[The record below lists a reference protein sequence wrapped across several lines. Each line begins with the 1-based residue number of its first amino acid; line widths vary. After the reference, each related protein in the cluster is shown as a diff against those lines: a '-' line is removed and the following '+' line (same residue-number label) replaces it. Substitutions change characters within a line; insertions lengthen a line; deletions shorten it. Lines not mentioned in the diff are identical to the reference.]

1 MFAQQLNILH
11 RSRQQMRDLASLQD
25 FTWEAG
31 NTVDAHSL
39 IDNPTISL
47 YCFDDDSQ
55 QAIFASLPESI
66 DLSQVTFV
74 YQSQFDNAEY
84 LIAVPYTIFLQLAQ
98 NFDVDDRQL
107 ICIHSVGR
115 CGSTLMTQ
123 ALNELDS
130 TIAFSESDIFS
141 NFVTIRHT
149 SRDEQ
154 ILLLQ
159 ASFKFMFRPTVVGD
173 NKRYVLKFRN
183 HCSDIMD
190 IFFEAFPNAKHL
202 FMYRNAMDWV
212 SSLYRIIYNTGRSHL
227 QLSYDEAVEQHQLYF
242 NLPIEEVTPLFDSS
256 QGTFSITLCRAV
268 LWVQMMNRYAEFY
281 ERGLRPIVIRYED
294 LIEHRDDMLL
304 KLFDVLD
311 LPQDALRKAQSA
323 FERDSQAG
331 TKMAR
336 DKAQSGNTINLP
348 IVEVEAVKKLLNQ
361 QPIVNQ
367 SDYILQ
373 GTISIT

>member
-11 RSRQQMRDLASLQD
+11 RSRQQMRDLASLRD
-25 FTWEAG
+25 FTWESG
-31 NTVDAHSL
+31 DIVDARSL
-39 IDNPTISL
+39 INNPTISL
-47 YCFDDDSQ
+47 YCLDDDSQ
-55 QAIFASLPESI
+55 QAIFVSLPEAI

-84 LIAVPYTIFLQLAQ
+84 LIAVPYAIFLQLADSI
-98 NFDVDDRQL
+98 DVDDSQL

-130 TIAFSESDIFS
+130 TIALSEPDIFS
-141 NFVTIRHT
+141 NFVTIRHA
-149 SRDEQ
+149 SQDEQ
-154 ILLLQ
+154 IPLLQ
-159 ASFKFMFRPTVVGD
+159 ASFKFMFRPIVTQ
-173 NKRYVLKFRN
+173 NYTHYVLKFRN

-190 IFFEAFPNAKHL
+190 VFFEAFPNAKHL
-202 FMYRNAMDWV
+202 FMYRNAIDWV
-212 SSLYRIIYNTGRSHL
+212 SSLYRIIYNTGRSHF
-227 QLSYDEAVEQHQLYF
+227 QLPYDEAVEQHQLYF
-242 NLPIEEVTPLFDSS
+242 NLPTEEVTPLFDSS
-256 QGTFSITLCRAV
+256 QGAFSITLCRAV

-294 LIEHRDDMLL
+294 LIEHRDDVLL
-304 KLFDVLD
+304 KLFGVLS

-336 DKAQSGNTINLP
+336 DKAQSGNTIDLP
-348 IVEVEAVKKLLNQ
+348 VVEVEAVKKLLKQ

-367 SDYILQ
+367 PDYILR
-373 GTISIT
+373 GTMSIT